1 MLEAMKSKIVRI
13 GKKGVIVIPK
23 DVREALGIQEGSPVE
38 VRLEGDKIIIRRK
51 DLWEEI
57 AKRGVKIN
65 AEDAERELDEAE
77 EEWLRRL

>member
-1 MLEAMKSKIVRI
+1 MKSKIVRI

-23 DVREALGIQEGSPVE
+23 DLREVLGIQEGSLVE
-38 VRLEGDKIIIRRK
+38 VRLEEDKIIIRKK

-57 AKRGVKIN
+57 AKRGVKIS
-65 AEDAERELDEAE
+65 AEDAEKELDEAE

>member
-1 MLEAMKSKIVRI
+1 MLEAMKSKIVRV

-23 DVREALGIQEGSPVE
+23 DVREALGIHEGSPVE
-38 VRLEGDKIIIRRK
+38 VRLEGDKIIIRKK

>member
-1 MLEAMKSKIVRI
+1 MKSKIVRI

-38 VRLEGDKIIIRRK
+38 VRLEGDKIIIRKK

-57 AKRGVKIN
+57 VKRGVKIN